1 MRNMS
6 FSMTTTQVRART
18 KTVTRRF
25 GWWSL
30 KLGTKLW
37 AVEKSQG
44 LKKGEKVVRIC
55 QIEVVSVRKEKL
67 QEIAEEDVAKE
78 GIDTK
83 GCCLCPPEKA
93 IGVRFCINCNERL
106 WDLIGE
112 FEELWTQ
119 AFGSRGPKA
128 WSSNPTVNRIE
139 FKYL

>member
-6 FSMTTTQVRART
+6 FSMTTEQVRNKT

-30 KLGTKLW
+30 KPGTKLW

-55 QIEVVSVRKEKL
+55 KIEVVSVRRE
-67 QEIAEEDVAKE
+67 QVQDIVYCPNDIARE
-78 GIDTK
+78 GFPNMGPYDFATM
-83 GCCLCPPEKA
+83 LCRMRPGAE
-93 IGVRFCINCNERL
+93 FCH
-106 WDLIGE
+106 D
-112 FEELWTQ
+112 
-119 AFGSRGPKA
+119 
-128 WSSNPTVNRIE
+128 VNRIE

>member
-6 FSMTTTQVRART
+6 FSLTMAQVRNKT

-30 KLGTKLW
+30 KPGTRLW

-44 LKKGEKVVRIC
+44 LKKGEKIKRIS
-55 QIEVVSVRKEKL
+55 QIEVVSVRAEKL
-67 QEIAEEDVAKE
+67 QEITEADAIRE
-78 GIDTK
+78 GIDAS
-83 GCCLCPPEKA
+83 GCCLCSPEKA
-93 IGVRFCINCNERL
+93 IGVRFCINCNLRL
-106 WDLIGE
+106 WDFIGE
-112 FEELWTQ
+112 FEELWTK

-128 WSSNPTVNRIE
+128 WESNPTVNRIE

>member
-6 FSMTTTQVRART
+6 FLMTTEQVRNKT

-30 KLGTKLW
+30 KPGTQLW

-55 QIEVVSVRKEKL
+55 QIEVVSVHKEQVKS
-67 QEIAEEDVAKE
+67 ICFKKNDIKRE
-78 GIDTK
+78 GFP
-83 GCCLCPPEKA
+83 GMCLFDFIMMLCK
-93 IGVRFCINCNERL
+93 IGHCFPDR
-106 WDLIGE
+106 D
-112 FEELWTQ
+112 
-119 AFGSRGPKA
+119 
-128 WSSNPTVNRIE
+128 VNRIE

>member
-6 FSMTTTQVRART
+6 FSMTTEQVRNKT

-30 KLGTKLW
+30 KPGTKLW

-55 QIEVVSVRKEKL
+55 QIEVVSVRKE
-67 QEIAEEDVAKE
+67 QVQDIQNY
-78 GIDTK
+78 
-83 GCCLCPPEKA
+83 P
-93 IGVRFCINCNERL
+93 
-106 WDLIGE
+106 
-112 FEELWTQ
+112 FEETSQEGFPGMTLKD
-119 AFGSRGPKA
+119 FIDMLCRMKRGV
-128 WSSNPTVNRIE
+128 NYYDEVNRIE